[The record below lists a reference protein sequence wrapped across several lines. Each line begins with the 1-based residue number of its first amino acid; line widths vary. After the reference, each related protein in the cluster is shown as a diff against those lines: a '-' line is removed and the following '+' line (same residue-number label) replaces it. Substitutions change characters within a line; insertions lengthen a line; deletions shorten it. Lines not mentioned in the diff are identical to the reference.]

1 MIIYIYIIICAE
13 WEALLL
19 LLESVRSGADTIH
32 DWIDGNER
40 VCNVEANRTIIPCKY
55 RCPCVYVE
63 YIGVCVS
70 VWARGRVFVRMAS
83 DRSVMRC
90 VQSHSEHEVWHVNMK
105 SNDVFTASVTYTIFW
120 TSNAFHKL
128 NRTYVQNRFGFAFL
142 QEQFDRNYILL
153 FFIQIDAKLLFIS
166 RLYWSWSCSWSV
178 SRCEYWRSLLVEPK
192 TFRLEQ

>member
-1 MIIYIYIIICAE
+1 MRNEKRYFYYWNRFDPVLTQFTTE
-13 WEALLL
+13 LMGT
-19 LLESVRSGADTIH
+19 SGFVTSKLTAQLFLVSIVVHVYMLNTL
-32 DWIDGNER
+32 
-40 VCNVEANRTIIPCKY
+40 
-55 RCPCVYVE
+55 VYVWV
-63 YIGVCVS
+63 YKRADACLCVWRPTVLS
-70 VWARGRVFVRMAS
+70 CGAFRVTVN
-83 DRSVMRC
+83 
-90 VQSHSEHEVWHVNMK
+90 EHEVWHVNMK

-153 FFIQIDAKLLFIS
+153 FFIHIDAKLLFIS